1 MIATVGTDAEG
12 NVYNINADT
21 AAAEIAAALNAENI
35 ITLTD
40 IPGLLHNVDDPDSLI
55 PLVKMDDIPKLM
67 EEGIISGGMI
77 PKVKSLEAAVKSGV
91 KKAVMI
97 DGRIEHSILIE
108 IFSDEGIGTMFVR

>member
-1 MIATVGTDAEG
+1 
-12 NVYNINADT
+12 
-21 AAAEIAAALNAENI
+21 
-35 ITLTD
+35 
-40 IPGLLHNVDDPDSLI
+40 PGLLYNVDDPTSLI
-55 PLVKMDDIPKLM
+55 PLVKMNDIPRLM

-108 IFSDEGIGTMFVR
+108 IFSDEGIGTMFIR

>member
-1 MIATVGTDAEG
+1 MGTDDEG

-21 AAAEIAAALNAENI
+21 AAAEIAAALQAENI

-40 IPGLLHNVDDPDSLI
+40 IRGLLQDVDNPDSLI
-55 PLVKMDDIPKLM
+55 SSVTMEDIPKLM

-77 PKVKSLEAAVKSGV
+77 PKVKSLENAVKSGV

-108 IFSDEGIGTMFVR
+108 MFSDEGIGTMFTNE